1 MAITVKILEPIKL
14 SEDGTGALKLNILD
28 ALNAADNPSSN
39 NEYVVASDLNSK
51 LDNSVSIRQEPGT
64 FIVGVADGNKYIRYT
79 GATDITVTVPNSML
93 TGQPITFWQAGAGKI
108 TLAGD
113 TGVILNGNL
122 STAGQYTAIQIIK
135 VADNLFDVIGGV
147 A

>member
-1 MAITVKILEPIKL
+1 MAIIKILEPIKL

-51 LDNSVSIRQEPGT
+51 LDNSVLIRQETGT
-64 FIVGVADGNKYIRYT
+64 FIVGVDDGNKYIRYT
-79 GATDITVTVPNSML
+79 GATDITVTVPNSIL
-93 TGQPITFWQAGAGKI
+93 TGQTITLWQAGAGKI
-108 TLAGD
+108 TLVGD

-122 STAGQYTAIQIIK
+122 STAGQYTAMQIIK